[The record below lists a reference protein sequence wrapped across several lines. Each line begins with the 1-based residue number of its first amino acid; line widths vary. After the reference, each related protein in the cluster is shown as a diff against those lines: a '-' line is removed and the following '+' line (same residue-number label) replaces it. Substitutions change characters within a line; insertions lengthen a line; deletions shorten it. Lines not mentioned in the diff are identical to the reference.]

1 MVLGSLHCGKV
12 SPDSSAIIGLKAGG
26 FYVVASLLS
35 GEDSP
40 KQLLLINTQL
50 VTRIIKF
57 FD

>member
-1 MVLGSLHCGKV
+1 MRI
-12 SPDSSAIIGLKAGG
+12 AIWLLFILYIVPIYG
-26 FYVVASLLS
+26 VNMENTLLS

>member
-1 MVLGSLHCGKV
+1 
-12 SPDSSAIIGLKAGG
+12 
-26 FYVVASLLS
+26 VVENLIDITMKLVEKLNVTYLIYKSESLLS